1 MGPEYAAIFLTAVI
15 SAITGGSWVANKLLS
30 RQTERIQRGVE
41 HINTQRRRIDNLEDE
56 VKRLPMDYVLKVDF
70 LHEITEMH
78 SNFRQI
84 NNKLDKLIEKL
95 LAK

>member
-1 MGPEYAAIFLTAVI
+1 
-15 SAITGGSWVANKLLS
+15 
-30 RQTERIQRGVE
+30 
-41 HINTQRRRIDNLEDE
+41 
-56 VKRLPMDYVLKVDF
+56 MDYVLKVDF

-95 LAK
+95 LTK

>member
-30 RQTERIQRGVE
+30 RQTERIQQG
-41 HINTQRRRIDNLEDE
+41 DE